1 MERVLITGA
10 DGFVASH
17 LIAELCG
24 AGCSEVHG
32 IGLKEKPLAEADPRF
47 IYRVADLNDI
57 DLLRSVLD
65 SAKPD
70 AVFHLA
76 AQPSVAHSWKDPWT
90 TYRVNI
96 LCQLNL
102 MEAARQ
108 AGIEASFHIACS
120 SEEYGKV
127 APDEVPI
134 RADSRLKPCSHYA
147 VSKVSQ
153 EMLGLMYFEAYGWRV
168 FATRGFNQAGPGQ
181 SPDFAIPSF
190 ARQIALIES
199 GALEPV
205 LKVGNLEA
213 QRDFTDVRD
222 TVRAYRLLM
231 ERGSAGVSYNVCT
244 GVARKMSDVLDELLA
259 LSRENIRVEID
270 PERQRPS
277 DVPIVTGDSS
287 RLEEETGWRP
297 EIPFSKTLADT
308 LDYFRSSVAGE
319 TGAGP

>member
-17 LIAELCG
+17 LVAELC
-24 AGCSEVHG
+24 ASGCSEVHG
-32 IGLKEKPLAEADPRF
+32 VGLKDTPLAAEDPRF
-47 IYRVADLNDI
+47 IYRVADLNDL

-65 SAKPD
+65 TAKPD

-90 TYRVNI
+90 TYKVNI
-96 LCQLNL
+96 LLQLNL
-102 MEAARQ
+102 MEAARE

-127 APDEVPI
+127 APDEVPL
-134 RADSRLKPCSHYA
+134 RVDSPLRPCSHYA
-147 VSKVSQ
+147 VSKVTQ

-190 ARQIALIES
+190 ARQIALIEV
-199 GALEPV
+199 GEHEPV

-231 ERGSAGVSYNVCT
+231 ERGTAGRSYNVCS
-244 GVARKMSDVLDELLA
+244 GVARKMSEVLDELLS
-259 LSRENIRVEID
+259 LSSEKIEVEID

-277 DVPIVTGDSS
+277 DIPIVTGDPSP
-287 RLEEETGWRP
+287 LEAETGWRP
-297 EIPFSKTLADT
+297 EIPFSKTLSDT
-308 LDYFRSSVAGE
+308 LDFFRSSVAGE
-319 TGAGP
+319 TGAGR